1 MVFNL
6 KGFIMEQ
13 KKRGSFTS
21 NIGFILAAAGSAVG
35 LGNLWR
41 FPYLAA
47 KNGGGIFLLVYIIL
61 AVTFG
66 FALMT
71 TEIGIGRKT
80 GAGPL
85 MAYGKMNK
93 RFTFLG
99 WISTAVP
106 LIIFPYYCAIGG
118 WVSKYGFTYVTG
130 GASDIYSAGSENFFN
145 SFISGKIEPVVWL
158 LIYIG
163 LTAAIVMLGVE
174 KGIEKASKILMPTL
188 LVIIVGIG
196 IFSLTLEHEYEP
208 GKTRTAL
215 EGLKIYLIPDFNGLT
230 VSKFFGILLDAM
242 GQLFY
247 SMSLAMGIMITYGS
261 YSSKKDNLVSSV
273 NQIEIFD
280 TAVALLAGLIV
291 IPTVFAFN
299 GKAGLASSG
308 PGLMFVSLP
317 EIFKEM
323 GVAGH
328 IIGALFFAL
337 VFFAALTSSISIME
351 AIVSGII
358 DRFKMSRVKATL
370 LVLLFGVIVGVVVC
384 LGYNVLYNEWVLPT
398 TPEGKTAQI
407 LDILDY
413 VSNSLMLPIVALLTC
428 VLVWVCGTDSITDEI
443 EIGLEGKVFRRKK
456 LYVIMIKYVTPVLLV
471 LILLQAFNLFAFLG

>member
-1 MVFNL
+1 MD
-6 KGFIMEQ
+6 E

-21 NIGFILAAAGSAVG
+21 NLGFILAAAGSAVG

-47 KNGGGIFLLVYIIL
+47 KNGGGLFLLVYVIL

-71 TEIGIGRKT
+71 TEIAIGRKT
-80 GAGPL
+80 GVGPL
-85 MAYGKMNK
+85 LAYGKMHTK
-93 RFTFLG
+93 FGFLG

-106 LIIFPYYCAIGG
+106 LIIFPYYCVIGG
-118 WVSKYGFTYVTG
+118 WVTKYGFTYISG
-130 GASDIYSAGSENFFN
+130 GATGIYTVGSGEFFN
-145 SFISGKIEPVVWL
+145 SFICANISPIVWL
-158 LIYIG
+158 CIYMGVTALIV
-163 LTAAIVMLGVE
+163 LLGVE

-188 LVIIVGIG
+188 LIIIIGIG
-196 IFSLTLEHEYEP
+196 VFSLTLTHTDKN
-208 GKTRTAL
+208 GVTRTAL
-215 EGLKIYLIPDFNGLT
+215 EGLKIYLIPNFNDMTL
-230 VSKFFGILLDAM
+230 SKFFGVLLDAM

-261 YSSKKDNLVSSV
+261 YTSKKDNLVSSV

-280 TAVALLAGLIV
+280 TAIALLAGLIV

-299 GKAGLASSG
+299 GNEGLASSG

-317 EIFKEM
+317 DIFEQM
-323 GVAGH
+323 GFIGH
-328 IIGALFFAL
+328 IVGAFFFVL

-351 AIVSGII
+351 AIVSSIM
-358 DRFKMSRVKATL
+358 DRFKISRVTATL
-370 LVLLFGVIVGVVVC
+370 LTLAFGIIVGVIVC
-384 LGYNVLYNEWVLPT
+384 LGYNVFYFEYTLPNGT
-398 TPEGKTAQI
+398 VGQI

-428 VLVWVCGTDSITDEI
+428 VLVWICSTKTITDEV
-443 EIGLEGKVFRRKK
+443 EIGLGDKAFRRKA
-456 LYVIMIKYVTPVLLV
+456 LYTVMIKYVTPVLLV
-471 LILLQAFNLFAFLG
+471 LILLQSFNVFSFLQ